1 MQQKLY
7 HFLPYGQWLLSLKEK
22 ERDSETHREEG
33 HVKTKAEVGV
43 ILPQAKKHQEPWGAG
58 RGKEGV
64 SPTNLGGSTVLLTPD
79 FGLLAKFLLF

>member
-1 MQQKLY
+1 M
-7 HFLPYGQWLLSLKEK
+7 PYSQWLVSLKK
-22 ERDSETHREEG
+22 GERLRTTHREEG

-58 RGKEGV
+58 RGKEGF
-64 SPTNLGGSTVLLTPD
+64 SPTILGGGIVLLTPD